1 MATAKASP
9 MPLAA
14 GDNVLSFNQAS
25 TLLNQ
30 IVNQAT
36 GQSTAA
42 PLTMD
47 GFISVAQ
54 TGLACGYDPML
65 NAISQVLS
73 RTIFS
78 TRPYTRKFAGMQA
91 DSIRYG
97 NHVRKINYIDTPW
110 QNDDRFSACGASVD
124 QMEKMC
130 PPVLQTNFYG
140 GNTYQ
145 RGVTILKDQLDTAF
159 RGPEEFGRFI
169 SGLMTNVSNQIEQVH
184 EEEARASL
192 ANYIAGKIT
201 VGDSNVVH
209 LITEY
214 NAHSGKAITAATV
227 YAPENFP
234 DFARFAYARIKN
246 ICKMMTERSLI
257 FHQNVEGKP
266 IMRHTPYRY
275 QKIYLYDLFFQ
286 FVDTQVK
293 TQELDNRFMELA
305 DHESVTYWQSI
316 LSPQSINT
324 TPVYMGPNGE
334 KVVAENPVNQ
344 DNVIGV
350 IFDRETIGYTVI
362 NQWSAPTPFDAR
374 GGYSNIWYHFTDRN
388 WVDYTENGVVL
399 VLD

>member
-1 MATAKASP
+1 MAKSFASP
-9 MPLAA
+9 VPLAEGA
-14 GDNVLSFNQAS
+14 SVLSFNQAS
-25 TLLNQ
+25 ALLNQ

-36 GQSTAA
+36 GQSASA

-47 GFISVAQ
+47 GFISIAQ
-54 TGLACGYDPML
+54 TGLSCGYDPML

-73 RTIFS
+73 KTIFS
-78 TRPYTRKFAGMQA
+78 IRPYTRKFAGLQA

-110 QNDDRFSACGASVD
+110 ENDDRFSACGQTVD
-124 QMEKMC
+124 MFEKMC
-130 PPVLQTNFYG
+130 PQVLQTNFYG
-140 GNTYQ
+140 GNVYQ

-159 RGPEEFGRFI
+159 SGPEEFGRFI
-169 SGLMTNVSNQIEQVH
+169 SGIMTNITNQIEQVH
-184 EEEARASL
+184 EEEARASV

-201 VGDSNVVH
+201 IGGSNVVH

-214 NAHSGKAITAATV
+214 NAHSGKALTAATV

-234 DFARFAYARIKN
+234 DFARFVYARIKN

-257 FHQNVEGKP
+257 FHENVTGKP
-266 IMRHTPYRY
+266 VMRHTPYNM
-275 QKIYLYDLFFQ
+275 QKVYLYDMFFQ

-293 TQELDNRFMELA
+293 TQELDNKFMELT

-316 LSPQSINT
+316 QSPQTINT
-324 TPVYMGPNGE
+324 TPVYMGTNGE
-334 KVVAENPVNQ
+334 KIVATASVNQ

-350 IFDRETIGYTVI
+350 IFDEETLGYTVI